1 MKGCSCTIFGSHER
15 FYMTQKKTYL
25 SWLLGLI
32 CAFSLMIVFLIT
44 SVEAVAYWTPHY
56 YENEYT
62 RYQVA
67 DDVHMEMDDLLSV
80 TDEMMAYLRGSRD
93 DLNIDTVVD
102 GMPREFFNAREK
114 AHMADVRNLFLGGL
128 ALRRLCL
135 FLAAASVALLALLK
149 VPLKHLLPRMLCAG
163 TVLFLGVTALLAGI
177 ISTDFTKYFIIF
189 HKIFFTN
196 DLWQLDPRTDL
207 LINIV
212 PEPFFMDT
220 AARIGITFFLMTG
233 TLFLLCLACILRER
247 RRGKPGAENSG
258 GGSSSGSSSH
268 PAAPDLNT
276 KMAGST
282 GSKLSLFLIG
292 TLLLSLLAAPMQA
305 LASTEWPSDISI
317 DSDAGI
323 VMDANTGV
331 VLYGKNIHE
340 TYSPASIT
348 KVLTSLIVL
357 EHCSLDET
365 VTFSESAVY
374 NVESN
379 SSSAGYD
386 TGDTASVKDCL
397 YALLLKSANE
407 AANALAEHVA
417 GSADAFA
424 VLMNEKAAELG
435 CQDSHFANPS
445 GLNNEEHYVSAYD
458 MALITRAAF
467 ENPTFA
473 KIVETTYY
481 KLPPNQK
488 NPEGQGISP
497 GNKLVKK
504 NWPQYYRPDV
514 LGGKTGYTSIALN
527 TLVNGARQGDTTL
540 ITVILHS
547 NNTQYED
554 TSRLL
559 DFGFNNFQ
567 SVKIADYDQT
577 FSNIGKDLKIA
588 DVSTAGGESL
598 SIDPDSR
605 VVLPK
610 TADFSETTNS
620 FDYEVPAGAPNGT
633 IACVT
638 YSLGEHKVGQ
648 AYLTLTDSSQTAADI
663 PEKLV
668 SQAATSAAQDSSDTA
683 LSNGSSEA
691 LPLSNPPESA
701 ANQENGSTGK
711 SFGQLF
717 HISVRV
723 PPAFI
728 AALTAILVVIGAVTA
743 GIRFLQM
750 QRRQEEDALAERR
763 RRRAERL
770 RDSGMSQADF
780 DLMMQDRRTALA
792 KKRKKRSHKSS

>member
-1 MKGCSCTIFGSHER
+1 
-15 FYMTQKKTYL
+15 MTQKKTYL
-25 SWLLGLI
+25 SWLLGLS

-67 DDVHMEMDDLLSV
+67 DDVHMEMDDLLYV

-102 GMPREFFNAREK
+102 GTPREFFNAREK

-135 FLAAASVALLALLK
+135 FLAAASVALLALFK

-196 DLWQLDPRTDL
+196 DLWRTDL

-220 AARIGITFFLMTG
+220 AARIGITFCLMTSA
-233 TLFLLCLACILRER
+233 LFLLCLACILREH
-247 RRGKPGAENSG
+247 RRGKSGAENSRNSG
-258 GGSSSGSSSH
+258 GGSSPGSSSH
-268 PAAPDLNT
+268 PATPDLKT
-276 KMAGST
+276 KIAGST

-305 LASTEWPSDISI
+305 LASTDWPADISI

-554 TSRLL
+554 TCRLL

-610 TADFSETTNS
+610 TADFSETTTS
-620 FDYEVPAGAPNGT
+620 FDYEIPAGAPDGT

-638 YSLGEHKVGQ
+638 YSLGDHKVGQ

-668 SQAATSAAQDSSDTA
+668 SQAATAAAQDSSDTA

-701 ANQENGSTGK
+701 ANQENSSTGK

-770 RDSGMSQADF
+770 RDSGMSEADF

-792 KKRKKRSHKSS
+792 KKRKKRSHKIP

>member
-1 MKGCSCTIFGSHER
+1 
-15 FYMTQKKTYL
+15 MTQKKTYL
-25 SWLLGLI
+25 SWLLGLL

-67 DDVHMEMDDLLSV
+67 DDVHMEMDDLLYV

-102 GMPREFFNAREK
+102 GTPREFFNAREK

-135 FLAAASVALLALLK
+135 FLAAASVALLALFK

-220 AARIGITFFLMTG
+220 AA
-233 TLFLLCLACILRER
+233 
-247 RRGKPGAENSG
+247 
-258 GGSSSGSSSH
+258 
-268 PAAPDLNT
+268 
-276 KMAGST
+276 
-282 GSKLSLFLIG
+282 
-292 TLLLSLLAAPMQA
+292 PMQA

-365 VTFSESAVY
+365 VTFSENAVY

-610 TADFSETTNS
+610 TADFSETTTS
-620 FDYEVPAGAPNGT
+620 FDYEIPAGAPDGT

-638 YSLGEHKVGQ
+638 YSLGDHKVGQ

-668 SQAATSAAQDSSDTA
+668 SQAATATAQDSSDTA

-701 ANQENGSTGK
+701 ANQENSSTGK

-770 RDSGMSQADF
+770 RDSGMSEADF

-792 KKRKKRSHKSS
+792 KKRKKRSHKIP

>member
-1 MKGCSCTIFGSHER
+1 
-15 FYMTQKKTYL
+15 MTQKKTYL

-32 CAFSLMIVFLIT
+32 CAFGLMIVFLIT

-67 DDVHMEMDDLLSV
+67 DDVHMEMDDLLYV

-102 GMPREFFNAREK
+102 GTPREFFNAREK

-135 FLAAASVALLALLK
+135 FLAAASVALLALFK

-220 AARIGITFFLMTG
+220 AARIGITFCLMTG
-233 TLFLLCLACILRER
+233 ALFLLCLACILREH
-247 RRGKPGAENSG
+247 RRGKSGTENSG
-258 GGSSSGSSSH
+258 GGSSPGSSSH
-268 PAAPDLNT
+268 PAAPDLKT
-276 KMAGST
+276 KIAGST

-305 LASTEWPSDISI
+305 LASTDWPADISI

-605 VVLPK
+605 VILPK
-610 TADFSETTNS
+610 TADFSETTTS
-620 FDYEVPAGAPNGT
+620 FDYEIPAGAPDGT

-638 YSLGEHKVGQ
+638 YSLGDHKVGQ

-668 SQAATSAAQDSSDTA
+668 SQTATAAAQDSSDTA
-683 LSNGSSEA
+683 LSDGSSEA

-701 ANQENGSTGK
+701 ANQENSSTGK

-770 RDSGMSQADF
+770 RDSGMSEADF
-780 DLMMQDRRTALA
+780 DLMMQDRRTELA
-792 KKRKKRSHKSS
+792 KKRKKRSHKIP

>member
-1 MKGCSCTIFGSHER
+1 
-15 FYMTQKKTYL
+15 MTQKKTYL

-67 DDVHMEMDDLLSV
+67 DDVHMEMDDLLYV

-102 GMPREFFNAREK
+102 GTPREFFNAREK

-135 FLAAASVALLALLK
+135 FLAAASVALLALFK
-149 VPLKHLLPRMLCAG
+149 VPLKNLLPRMLCAG
-163 TVLFLGVTALLAGI
+163 TVLFLGVTALL
-177 ISTDFTKYFIIF
+177 
-189 HKIFFTN
+189 
-196 DLWQLDPRTDL
+196 
-207 LINIV
+207 
-212 PEPFFMDT
+212 
-220 AARIGITFFLMTG
+220 
-233 TLFLLCLACILRER
+233 LCLACILREH
-247 RRGKPGAENSG
+247 RRGKSGAENSGNSG
-258 GGSSSGSSSH
+258 GGSSPGSSSH
-268 PAAPDLNT
+268 PAAPDLKT
-276 KMAGST
+276 KIAGST

-292 TLLLSLLAAPMQA
+292 SLLLSLLAAPMQA

-610 TADFSETTNS
+610 TADFSETTTS
-620 FDYEVPAGAPNGT
+620 FDYEIPAGAPDGT

-668 SQAATSAAQDSSDTA
+668 SQTATAAAQDSSDTA
-683 LSNGSSEA
+683 LSDGSSEA

-701 ANQENGSTGK
+701 ANQENSSTGK

-770 RDSGMSQADF
+770 RDSGMSEADF

-792 KKRKKRSHKSS
+792 KKRKKRSHKIP

>member
-1 MKGCSCTIFGSHER
+1 
-15 FYMTQKKTYL
+15 MTQKKTYL

-32 CAFSLMIVFLIT
+32 CAFSLMIMFLIT

-67 DDVHMEMDDLLSV
+67 DDVHMEMD
-80 TDEMMAYLRGSRD
+80 EMMAYLRGSRD

-102 GMPREFFNAREK
+102 GTPREFFNAREK

-135 FLAAASVALLALLK
+135 FLAAASVALLALFK

-220 AARIGITFFLMTG
+220 AARIGITFCLMTG
-233 TLFLLCLACILRER
+233 ALFLLCLACILREH
-247 RRGKPGAENSG
+247 RRGKSGAENSG
-258 GGSSSGSSSH
+258 GVSSPGSSSH
-268 PAAPDLNT
+268 PAAPDLKT
-276 KMAGST
+276 KIAGST

-424 VLMNEKAAELG
+424 ALMNEKAAELG

-610 TADFSETTNS
+610 TADFSETTTS
-620 FDYEVPAGAPNGT
+620 FDYEIPAGAPDGT

-638 YSLGEHKVGQ
+638 YSLGDHKVGQ

-668 SQAATSAAQDSSDTA
+668 SQAATAAAQDSSDTA

-701 ANQENGSTGK
+701 ANQENSSTSK

-770 RDSGMSQADF
+770 RDSGMSEAEF

-792 KKRKKRSHKSS
+792 KKRKKRSHKIP

>member
-1 MKGCSCTIFGSHER
+1 
-15 FYMTQKKTYL
+15 
-25 SWLLGLI
+25 
-32 CAFSLMIVFLIT
+32 
-44 SVEAVAYWTPHY
+44 
-56 YENEYT
+56 
-62 RYQVA
+62 
-67 DDVHMEMDDLLSV
+67 
-80 TDEMMAYLRGSRD
+80 
-93 DLNIDTVVD
+93 
-102 GMPREFFNAREK
+102 
-114 AHMADVRNLFLGGL
+114 
-128 ALRRLCL
+128 
-135 FLAAASVALLALLK
+135 
-149 VPLKHLLPRMLCAG
+149 
-163 TVLFLGVTALLAGI
+163 
-177 ISTDFTKYFIIF
+177 
-189 HKIFFTN
+189 
-196 DLWQLDPRTDL
+196 
-207 LINIV
+207 
-212 PEPFFMDT
+212 MDT
-220 AARIGITFFLMTG
+220 AARIGITFCLMTG
-233 TLFLLCLACILRER
+233 ALFLLCLACILREH
-247 RRGKPGAENSG
+247 RRGKSGAENSGNSG
-258 GGSSSGSSSH
+258 GGSSPGSSSH
-268 PAAPDLNT
+268 PAAPDLKT
-276 KMAGST
+276 KIAGST

-292 TLLLSLLAAPMQA
+292 TLLLSLLAAPMQR
-305 LASTEWPSDISI
+305 LPPPTGQRTFPLTPMPGSSWTPTPESFYMEKTSTKP
-317 DSDAGI
+317 
-323 VMDANTGV
+323 T
-331 VLYGKNIHE
+331 L
-340 TYSPASIT
+340 PPSIT

-598 SIDPDSR
+598 SIDQIAAWYFQKQRISRRQRPPSTMSPGWRTGRHDRLCHLFARRSQGWPGISDPHRQQPDSGR
-605 VVLPK
+605 
-610 TADFSETTNS
+610 
-620 FDYEVPAGAPNGT
+620 
-633 IACVT
+633 
-638 YSLGEHKVGQ
+638 YS
-648 AYLTLTDSSQTAADI
+648 
-663 PEKLV
+663 
-668 SQAATSAAQDSSDTA
+668 
-683 LSNGSSEA
+683 
-691 LPLSNPPESA
+691 
-701 ANQENGSTGK
+701 
-711 SFGQLF
+711 
-717 HISVRV
+717 
-723 PPAFI
+723 
-728 AALTAILVVIGAVTA
+728 
-743 GIRFLQM
+743 
-750 QRRQEEDALAERR
+750 
-763 RRRAERL
+763 
-770 RDSGMSQADF
+770 
-780 DLMMQDRRTALA
+780 
-792 KKRKKRSHKSS
+792 

>member
-1 MKGCSCTIFGSHER
+1 
-15 FYMTQKKTYL
+15 MTQKKTYL

-67 DDVHMEMDDLLSV
+67 DDVHMEMDDLLYV
-80 TDEMMAYLRGSRD
+80 TDEMMEYLRGSRD

-102 GMPREFFNAREK
+102 GTPREFFNAREK
-114 AHMADVRNLFLGGL
+114 AHMADVRNLFLEGL

-135 FLAAASVALLALLK
+135 FLAAASVALLALFK

-220 AARIGITFFLMTG
+220 AARIGITFCLMTG
-233 TLFLLCLACILRER
+233 ALFFLCLACILREH
-247 RRGKPGAENSG
+247 RRGKSGAENSG
-258 GGSSSGSSSH
+258 GSSSPGSSSH
-268 PAAPDLNT
+268 PAAPDLKT
-276 KMAGST
+276 KIAGST

-305 LASTEWPSDISI
+305 LASTDWPADISI

-458 MALITRAAF
+458 MALITRATF

-610 TADFSETTNS
+610 TADFSETTTS
-620 FDYEVPAGAPNGT
+620 FDYEIPAGAPDGT

-638 YSLGEHKVGQ
+638 YSLGDHKVGQ

-668 SQAATSAAQDSSDTA
+668 SQTATATAQDSSDTA

-701 ANQENGSTGK
+701 ANQENSSTGK

-770 RDSGMSQADF
+770 RDSGMSEAEF

-792 KKRKKRSHKSS
+792 KKRKKRSHKSHN

>member
-1 MKGCSCTIFGSHER
+1 
-15 FYMTQKKTYL
+15 MTHKKTYL
-25 SWLLGLI
+25 SWFLGLL

-62 RYQVA
+62 RYGVA
-67 DDVHMEMDDLLSV
+67 DNVHMEMDDLLHV
-80 TDEMMAYLRGSRD
+80 TDEMMAYLRGSRE

-102 GMPREFFNAREK
+102 GTPREFFNAREK

-128 ALRRLCL
+128 ALRRLGL
-135 FLAAASVALLALLK
+135 LLAVASIALLAVLK
-149 VPLKHLLPRMLCAG
+149 VPLKRLLPRMLCAG
-163 TVLFLGVTALLAGI
+163 TVLFLAVTALLAGI

-196 DLWQLDPRTDL
+196 DLWLLDPRTDL

-220 AARIGITFFLMTG
+220 AAHIGITFCLMTG
-233 TLFLLCLACILRER
+233 ALFLICLACILQDR
-247 RRGKPGAENSG
+247 RMGKSHPGNSG
-258 GGSSSGSSSH
+258 NSMKNSTPADSHH
-268 PAAPDLNT
+268 PADSASKPKST
-276 KMAGST
+276 GGT

-292 TLLLSLLAAPMQA
+292 SLTLSLLASPMQT
-305 LASTEWPSDISI
+305 LASTDWPADIYI

-323 VMDANTGV
+323 VMDADTGV
-331 VLYGKNIHE
+331 ILYGKNIHQ

-365 VTFSESAVY
+365 VTFSENAVH

-417 GSADAFA
+417 GSSDAFA

-577 FSNIGKDLKIA
+577 FSNIGNDLKIA
-588 DVSTAGGESL
+588 DVSTAGGTSL

-605 VVLPK
+605 VILPK
-610 TADFSETTNS
+610 TADFSETTIS
-620 FDYEVPAGAPNGT
+620 LDYEVPAGAPDGT
-633 IACVT
+633 IACVN
-638 YSLGEHKVGQ
+638 YSLGDHKVGQ
-648 AYLTLTDSSQTAADI
+648 AYLTLSDSSQEAADI

-668 SQAATSAAQDSSDTA
+668 SQAATAAAHDGSDAT

-701 ANQENGSTGK
+701 ADQENGSSGK

-717 HISVRV
+717 HISVRI

-728 AALTAILVVIGAVTA
+728 AALTAILVVIGAIA
-743 GIRFLQM
+743 GGVRFFQM

-770 RDSGMSQADF
+770 RDSGMSEADF
-780 DLMMQDRRTALA
+780 DLMMQDRRTALSE
-792 KKRKKRSHKSS
+792 KRKKRSRRKFKSDK

>member
-1 MKGCSCTIFGSHER
+1 
-15 FYMTQKKTYL
+15 MTQKKTYL

-67 DDVHMEMDDLLSV
+67 DDVHMEMDDLLYV

-102 GMPREFFNAREK
+102 GTPREFFNAREK

-135 FLAAASVALLALLK
+135 FLAAASVALLALFK

-196 DLWQLDPRTDL
+196 DL

-220 AARIGITFFLMTG
+220 AARIGITFCLMTG
-233 TLFLLCLACILRER
+233 ALFLLCLACILREH
-247 RRGKPGAENSG
+247 RRGKSGAENSGNSG
-258 GGSSSGSSSH
+258 GGSSPGSSSH
-268 PAAPDLNT
+268 PAAPDLKT
-276 KMAGST
+276 KIAGST

-610 TADFSETTNS
+610 TADFSETTTS
-620 FDYEVPAGAPNGT
+620 FDYEIPAGAPDGT

-638 YSLGEHKVGQ
+638 YSLGDHKVGQ

-668 SQAATSAAQDSSDTA
+668 SQAATATAQDSSDTA
-683 LSNGSSEA
+683 LSDGSSEA

-701 ANQENGSTGK
+701 ANQENSSTGK

-770 RDSGMSQADF
+770 RDSGMSEADF

-792 KKRKKRSHKSS
+792 KKRKKRSHKIP

>member
-1 MKGCSCTIFGSHER
+1 
-15 FYMTQKKTYL
+15 MTQKKTYL

-67 DDVHMEMDDLLSV
+67 DDVHMEMDDLLYV

-102 GMPREFFNAREK
+102 GTPREFFNAREK

-135 FLAAASVALLALLK
+135 FLAAASVALLALFK

-220 AARIGITFFLMTG
+220 AARIGITFCLMTG
-233 TLFLLCLACILRER
+233 ALFFLCLACILREH
-247 RRGKPGAENSG
+247 RRGKSGAGNS
-258 GGSSSGSSSH
+258 GGSSSPGSSSH
-268 PAAPDLNT
+268 PAAPDLKT
-276 KMAGST
+276 KIAGST

-567 SVKIADYDQT
+567 SVKITDYDQT

-610 TADFSETTNS
+610 TADFSETTTS
-620 FDYEVPAGAPNGT
+620 FDYEIPAGAPNGT

-638 YSLGEHKVGQ
+638 YSLGDHKVGQ

-668 SQAATSAAQDSSDTA
+668 SQAATAAAQDNSDTA

-701 ANQENGSTGK
+701 ANQENSSTRK

-770 RDSGMSQADF
+770 RDSGMSEADF

-792 KKRKKRSHKSS
+792 KKRKKRSHKIP

>member
-1 MKGCSCTIFGSHER
+1 
-15 FYMTQKKTYL
+15 MTQKKTYL

-67 DDVHMEMDDLLSV
+67 EDVHMEMDDLLYV

-102 GMPREFFNAREK
+102 GTPREFFNAREK

-135 FLAAASVALLALLK
+135 FLAAASVALLALFK

-220 AARIGITFFLMTG
+220 AARIGITFCLMTG
-233 TLFLLCLACILRER
+233 ALFFLCLACILREH
-247 RRGKPGAENSG
+247 RRGKSGAENSG
-258 GGSSSGSSSH
+258 NSGGSSSPGSSSH
-268 PAAPDLNT
+268 PAAPDLKT
-276 KMAGST
+276 KIAGST

-305 LASTEWPSDISI
+305 LASTDWPADISI

-547 NNTQYED
+547 NNTR
-554 TSRLL
+554 SMR
-559 DFGFNNFQ
+559 
-567 SVKIADYDQT
+567 I
-577 FSNIGKDLKIA
+577 
-588 DVSTAGGESL
+588 
-598 SIDPDSR
+598 
-605 VVLPK
+605 
-610 TADFSETTNS
+610 
-620 FDYEVPAGAPNGT
+620 PAGCSTLDLT
-633 IACVT
+633 I
-638 YSLGEHKVGQ
+638 
-648 AYLTLTDSSQTAADI
+648 SSQSKLQI
-663 PEKLV
+663 MIKLFQISEK
-668 SQAATSAAQDSSDTA
+668 
-683 LSNGSSEA
+683 
-691 LPLSNPPESA
+691 
-701 ANQENGSTGK
+701 
-711 SFGQLF
+711 
-717 HISVRV
+717 I
-723 PPAFI
+723 
-728 AALTAILVVIGAVTA
+728 
-743 GIRFLQM
+743 
-750 QRRQEEDALAERR
+750 
-763 RRRAERL
+763 
-770 RDSGMSQADF
+770 
-780 DLMMQDRRTALA
+780 
-792 KKRKKRSHKSS
+792 